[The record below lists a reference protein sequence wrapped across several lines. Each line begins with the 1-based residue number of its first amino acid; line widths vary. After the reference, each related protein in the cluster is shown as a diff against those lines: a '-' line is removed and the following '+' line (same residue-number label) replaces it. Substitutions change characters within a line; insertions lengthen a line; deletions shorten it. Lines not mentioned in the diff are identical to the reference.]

1 MCEVAACANPGIF
14 AGSGPGPRGVDTRAA
29 LACIGRAIAP
39 CEVQEH
45 IGLVKAPFT
54 GTVAARG
61 GRVARPAV
69 AVPHHRR
76 GFAMHASSTS
86 HTWQHWRE
94 SVDYA
99 LHPHIADAE
108 HPAPTSLADNPL
120 RARLRPVRL
129 VPLIVPGFALV
140 LALCAIGIGSLL
152 R

>member
-1 MCEVAACANPGIF
+1 
-14 AGSGPGPRGVDTRAA
+14 
-29 LACIGRAIAP
+29 
-39 CEVQEH
+39 
-45 IGLVKAPFT
+45 
-54 GTVAARG
+54 
-61 GRVARPAV
+61 
-69 AVPHHRR
+69 
-76 GFAMHASSTS
+76 MHASSMS

-94 SVDYA
+94 SVDHA

-140 LALCAIGIGSLL
+140 LVLCALGIGSLL

>member
-1 MCEVAACANPGIF
+1 MAACANARIF
-14 AGSGPGPRGVDTRAA
+14 AGSGPGPRGGHTRAA
-29 LACIGRAIAP
+29 DACIDRAIAP
-39 CEVQEH
+39 CEAREH
-45 IGLVKAPFT
+45 IGRVNAPFT

-61 GRVARPAV
+61 VRVARPAI
-69 AVPHHRR
+69 AVPHHPR
-76 GFAMHASSTS
+76 GFAMHASSLS

-94 SVDYA
+94 SVDHA
-99 LHPHIADAE
+99 LRPHVADAE

-140 LALCAIGIGSLL
+140 LALCALGIGSLL